1 MWEVLRVTHEG
12 TDDVKR
18 ARKNTLIQ
26 EYEMFR
32 MQPGEPISDV
42 QKRFTH
48 IVNHLTGLGKTFD
61 TDELNV
67 KILKSLDRSWQP
79 KVTAISESQNLT
91 QMSTAILFG
100 KLREHELELKRLT
113 TEEDQG
119 KRKTLAFKSEIS
131 KGKSYKRIED
141 DDSDNDEENMS
152 LMIKKFAKFM
162 KAKGKD
168 KYHGERKENQGS
180 PSSVK
185 CYGCGE
191 RGHMKTDCPNNRKS
205 EEKKERKFSKKKKA
219 YIAWEDNA
227 SSSSSSSNSDEE
239 ANLCLMADSEDAG
252 SQVNFSKGKEDSMV
266 SWYFFKSFE
275 MIYEC

>member
-1 MWEVLRVTHEG
+1 MESASKEEMWEVLRVTHEG

-168 KYHGERKENQGS
+168 KYRGERKENQGS

-205 EEKKERKFSKKKKA
+205 EEKKERKFQRRRK
-219 YIAWEDNA
+219 
-227 SSSSSSSNSDEE
+227 
-239 ANLCLMADSEDAG
+239 LT
-252 SQVNFSKGKEDSMV
+252 
-266 SWYFFKSFE
+266 
-275 MIYEC
+275 